1 MATHTPHALISGA
14 GIAGLAAAWWL
25 QRIGWQCTVIEQ
37 APGLRDGGHM
47 LGLSG
52 PGLATARQMDL
63 VDALQA
69 VAFPDMGLHVYRDR
83 NDREILRMDYRTLL
97 RDMQWITLRRGDVV
111 RTLYQRVA
119 DAVEVRFGQRITA
132 VAQDAHAVQAT
143 LDDGSVLHGDLLLAA
158 DGVHSWL
165 RQQLFAADTQALQP
179 LGYRYASYEIDD
191 PQQLAE
197 QFVSYPEPA
206 LQSEYYALGHGRLA
220 ALHVWRSDDC
230 GEVASSARVPLLQQ
244 VTARSNRF
252 VRYGLQHAANDSPVV
267 IDDLALVTLPR
278 WHNGRVLLM
287 GDAAHSL
294 SLISGQGAGMA
305 LASASVLAQE
315 LQRGAELPQAEA
327 IAAALERHDQRLRP
341 TVLRLQQRSR
351 RLAPAFVPAKA
362 WSFHLRNLALRAMP
376 DAMLRRFFLNGLKSE
391 AEAMAALA

>member
-1 MATHTPHALISGA
+1 
-14 GIAGLAAAWWL
+14 
-25 QRIGWQCTVIEQ
+25 
-37 APGLRDGGHM
+37 
-47 LGLSG
+47 
-52 PGLATARQMDL
+52 
-63 VDALQA
+63 
-69 VAFPDMGLHVYRDR
+69 
-83 NDREILRMDYRTLL
+83 
-97 RDMQWITLRRGDVV
+97 
-111 RTLYQRVA
+111 
-119 DAVEVRFGQRITA
+119 
-132 VAQDAHAVQAT
+132 
-143 LDDGSVLHGDLLLAA
+143 
-158 DGVHSWL
+158 
-165 RQQLFAADTQALQP
+165 
-179 LGYRYASYEIDD
+179 
-191 PQQLAE
+191 
-197 QFVSYPEPA
+197 
-206 LQSEYYALGHGRLA
+206 
-220 ALHVWRSDDC
+220 
-230 GEVASSARVPLLQQ
+230 VPLLQQ

-252 VRYGLQHAANDSPVV
+252 VRYGLQHAASDSPVV

-315 LQRGAELPQAEA
+315 LQRGAELPQADA

-376 DAMLRRFFLNGLKSE
+376 DAMLRRFFLNVLKSE